1 MDLGGK
7 QSHQTLSIWDQPR
20 WRAGREEKEEG
31 RIPAFGEQTVL
42 WLGTST
48 QELAQE
54 RTYGKQSHQHRS

>member
-1 MDLGGK
+1 
-7 QSHQTLSIWDQPR
+7 
-20 WRAGREEKEEG
+20 
-31 RIPAFGEQTVL
+31 L